1 MNKKIIL
8 ITALSII
15 SVSFLFAGETGK
27 LAGKVSNEEGKSI
40 ASANVIIEG
49 TKLGS

>member
-8 ITALSII
+8 IIALTIL
-15 SVSFLFAGETGK
+15 SVFILFAEETGK